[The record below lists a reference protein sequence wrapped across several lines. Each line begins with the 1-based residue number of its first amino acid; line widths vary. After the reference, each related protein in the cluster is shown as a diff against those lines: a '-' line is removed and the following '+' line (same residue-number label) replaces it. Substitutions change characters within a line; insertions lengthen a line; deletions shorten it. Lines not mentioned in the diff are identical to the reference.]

1 MTTIG
6 IIGCGAMG
14 AGIAQLALQNGHRVV
29 LFDQSLQAVKQ
40 AIQSIDGQ
48 LKKLIEKGRLSESQW
63 TDCMGRL
70 LQAEQL
76 HDLQSSNLV
85 IEAIIEDLSI
95 KQSLFK
101 QLEKHL
107 SETCI
112 LASNTS
118 SLSIAALSSVL
129 TAPQRFLGLHFFNPA
144 TVMPLVEV
152 IPGVRTSK
160 ESTVWVYNL
169 MKDWKKEP
177 VLAKDTPGFIVNRI
191 ARPYYSEA
199 LRIAE
204 EGIADFATID
214 WAMKSQGQFKM
225 GPFELMDFIGHD
237 VNYRV
242 TETVW
247 KELFFDPR
255 FKPSITQKRWFEA
268 GLYGKKA
275 GRGCYQ
281 YNSAASMPE
290 PTKNTEL
297 AAVIF
302 NRILSMLI
310 NEAADALY
318 YQIASREDIE
328 TAMKKGVNYP
338 KGLLEWGNQFG
349 LQLVK
354 ETLHKLYH
362 RYQEER
368 YRLSPKIEDCIQA
381 NQLL

>member
-95 KQSLFK
+95 KQNLFK

-169 MKDWKKEP
+169 MKKWKKEP

-275 GRGCYQ
+275 GRGCFE

>member
-95 KQSLFK
+95 KQNLFK

-160 ESTVWVYNL
+160 ESTVWIYNL

-268 GLYGKKA
+268 GLYGKKT

-318 YQIASREDIE
+318 YQIATREDIE

>member
-160 ESTVWVYNL
+160 EST
-169 MKDWKKEP
+169 E
-177 VLAKDTPGFIVNRI
+177 
-191 ARPYYSEA
+191 
-199 LRIAE
+199 
-204 EGIADFATID
+204 
-214 WAMKSQGQFKM
+214 
-225 GPFELMDFIGHD
+225 IGRAH
-237 VNYRV
+237 V
-242 TETVW
+242 
-247 KELFFDPR
+247 
-255 FKPSITQKRWFEA
+255 
-268 GLYGKKA
+268 
-275 GRGCYQ
+275 
-281 YNSAASMPE
+281 
-290 PTKNTEL
+290 
-297 AAVIF
+297 
-302 NRILSMLI
+302 
-310 NEAADALY
+310 
-318 YQIASREDIE
+318 
-328 TAMKKGVNYP
+328 
-338 KGLLEWGNQFG
+338 
-349 LQLVK
+349 
-354 ETLHKLYH
+354 
-362 RYQEER
+362 
-368 YRLSPKIEDCIQA
+368 
-381 NQLL
+381 

>member
-1 MTTIG
+1 M
-6 IIGCGAMG
+6 
-14 AGIAQLALQNGHRVV
+14 
-29 LFDQSLQAVKQ
+29 LFRS
-40 AIQSIDGQ
+40 
-48 LKKLIEKGRLSESQW
+48 
-63 TDCMGRL
+63 
-70 LQAEQL
+70 
-76 HDLQSSNLV
+76 
-85 IEAIIEDLSI
+85 
-95 KQSLFK
+95 
-101 QLEKHL
+101 
-107 SETCI
+107 
-112 LASNTS
+112 
-118 SLSIAALSSVL
+118 
-129 TAPQRFLGLHFFNPA
+129 NPA
-144 TVMPLVEV
+144 TIMPLVEV